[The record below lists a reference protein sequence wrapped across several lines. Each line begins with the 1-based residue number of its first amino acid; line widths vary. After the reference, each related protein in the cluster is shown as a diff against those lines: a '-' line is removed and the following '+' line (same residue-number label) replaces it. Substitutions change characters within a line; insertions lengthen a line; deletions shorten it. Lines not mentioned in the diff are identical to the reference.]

1 MPRAENL
8 AKRTPTTR
16 DVFNR
21 FGAYLLD
28 EDRCREMVISKL
40 HPAPCCPDC
49 AAKLTWTQDAAFR
62 QNKRV
67 RCNQCG
73 RFFTALSGSPL
84 SGMHMDFRA
93 FVLLCFCLEAGLNN
107 TQISMLIGD
116 TTDTVRAWRRKL
128 ALLQIIQ
135 TIE

>member
-1 MPRAENL
+1 MPRPEKL
-8 AKRTPTTR
+8 AKRTPTSR

-28 EDRCREMVISKL
+28 EDRCRDLVIANL
-40 HPAPCCPDC
+40 HPVPACPGC
-49 AAKLTWTQDAAFR
+49 ATKLTWTQDAAFR

-73 RFFTALSGSPL
+73 RFFTALSGTPL
-84 SGMHMDFRA
+84 SGMQMDFRT
-93 FVLLCFCLEAGLNN
+93 FVLLCFCLEAGLTNA
-107 TQISMLIGD
+107 QISILIGD
-116 TTDTVRAWRRKL
+116 TADTVRAWRRKL
-128 ALLQIIQ
+128 ALLEIIQ